1 MSQCHAHQADACA
14 QGTTVSGT
22 LSARWD
28 AGGGAREDTVEA
40 SAGVHTGRPAIEPR
54 NGMLRRADAAL
65 RLWH

>member
-1 MSQCHAHQADACA
+1 MSQWHAHQADACA

-40 SAGVHTGRPAIEPR
+40 SAGVQAGQPSSHEMECFGAPTQP
-54 NGMLRRADAAL
+54 
-65 RLWH
+65 